1 MQVPVTLRCTVCI
14 EVLFALKSFAVLRS
28 LISHLEHA
36 YEKVSFLADFK
47 LKLSVAGLQRAT
59 FMTPRVTLQI
69 HYSCICQTEI
79 IINHKFLQGEK
90 VCKVKICTVK
100 G

>member
-14 EVLFALKSFAVLRS
+14 EVLFALKSFAVLQFY
-28 LISHLEHA
+28 A
-36 YEKVSFLADFK
+36 FEKVSFLADFK

-90 VCKVKICTVK
+90 VRKVTICTVK